1 MSFFGSFDFTF
12 SGGIWFA
19 VIYLIISTSLT
30 LMLPKYRLSAF
41 MDVPRVKVF
50 GLLYQVLYYLQLL
63 ILCFLSF
70 AESNFLFYVG
80 TVVYIVGMLLYFTAM
95 FYFAIAEYNKPVT
108 RGLYKFSRHPVY
120 FSFFIIILGASFA
133 TGNFIL
139 LIMSVLYLICSRQ
152 IAKAEELDCQKKY
165 GADYQKYA
173 ENVRRF
179 I

>member
-30 LMLPKYRLSAF
+30 LMLPKYRLSVF
-41 MDVPRVKVF
+41 VNIPRVKLF

-63 ILCFLSF
+63 FLCFLSF
-70 AESNFLFYVG
+70 AESNFLFYIG
-80 TVVYIVGMLLYFTAM
+80 TAVYIVGILLYSTAM
-95 FYFAIAEYNKPVT
+95 FYFAIAQYDKPVT
-108 RGLYKFSRHPVY
+108 QGLYKFSRHPVY

-139 LIMSVLYLICSRQ
+139 LIMSVLYLICSWQ
-152 IAKAEELDCQKKY
+152 IGKAEEQDCIKKY
-165 GADYQKYA
+165 GEEYQKYA